1 MRCPRVFEGKSN
13 TSILSWQ
20 VIKREGDAVEKA
32 EKLQVYIEK
41 ATSEMND
48 LKQRE
53 DGAYERE
60 DESDRKL
67 NFLREEVHNK
77 EKEAEE
83 KERQV
88 ANLKRYKE
96 ELKTEKKGVEKQTKE
111 KQKEME
117 EILDLT
123 DDI

>member
-1 MRCPRVFEGKSN
+1 MSCPRVFEGKSN

-32 EKLQVYIEK
+32 EKLQDYIEK

-67 NFLREEVHNK
+67 TFLREEVHNK

-96 ELKTEKKGVEKQTKE
+96 ELKTEKNGVEKQTKE

>member
-1 MRCPRVFEGKSN
+1 MSCPRVFEGKSN

-32 EKLQVYIEK
+32 EKLQDYIEK

-67 NFLREEVHNK
+67 TFLREEVHNK

-96 ELKTEKKGVEKQTKE
+96 ELKTEKTGVEKQTKE

>member
-1 MRCPRVFEGKSN
+1 MSCPRVFEGKSN

-32 EKLQVYIEK
+32 EKLQDYIEK

-67 NFLREEVHNK
+67 TFLREEVHNK

-111 KQKEME
+111 KQNEME

-123 DDI
+123 DDM

>member
-1 MRCPRVFEGKSN
+1 MSCPRVFERKSN
-13 TSILSWQ
+13 TFILSWQ

-32 EKLQVYIEK
+32 ERLQHYIEK

-60 DESDRKL
+60 DESDRKFT
-67 NFLREEVHNK
+67 FLREELHNK

-96 ELKTEKKGVEKQTKE
+96 ELNTERKGVEKQTKE
-111 KQKEME
+111 KQKEMDE
-117 EILDLT
+117 LNELT
-123 DDI
+123 DEI